1 MPRIAILLLLAIFP
15 SVAFANA
22 GLPMLAILWPLS
34 LPAFLPVVFI
44 ESYLLN
50 KDLSLGY
57 RNSLNLV
64 TKANIFSTAIGIPI
78 AWVACF
84 TIEMLLMMFFVKV
97 MGAKSY
103 PSSVIAGIPEPFE
116 KIANVLLTFPWMGP
130 WKEGGQWIIPF
141 ATALMLVPCFY
152 VSYLTEYGYILKKL
166 PNENKT
172 KLLAAVKKAN
182 LYTYALLL
190 FSCLVWFLTGHFNHA

>member
-44 ESYLLN
+44 ESYIIN
-50 KDLSLGY
+50 KDFSLGY

-84 TIEMLLMMFFVKV
+84 IIEMLLMMFFVKV
-97 MGAKSY
+97 MGTKSY
-103 PSSVIAGIPEPFE
+103 PPSVINGIPEPFE
-116 KIANVLLTFPWMGP
+116 TITKVLLTFPWMGP
-130 WKEGGQWIIPF
+130 WKEGGHWIIPF
-141 ATALMLVPCFY
+141 ATSLMLVPCFY
-152 VSYLTEYGYILKKL
+152 VSYWSEYWFLKGKL
-166 PNENKT
+166 PNENKI
-172 KLLAAVKKAN
+172 KLLASVKKAN
-182 LYTYALLL
+182 LCTYTLLL
-190 FSCLVWFLTGHFNHA
+190 LSCLVWLLTGHFYHA

>member
-44 ESYLLN
+44 ESYLIN
-50 KDLSLGY
+50 KYLSLGY

-78 AWVACF
+78 AWIACF
-84 TIEMLLMMFFVKV
+84 AIEMLLMIVLVKV
-97 MGAKSY
+97 VGTKSY
-103 PSSVIAGIPEPFE
+103 PPSVISSFPEPFNT
-116 KIANVLLTFPWMGP
+116 ITAVLLTFPWLGP
-130 WKEGGQWIIPF
+130 WREGGHWIIPF
-141 ATALMLVPCFY
+141 ATSLMLVPCFFI
-152 VSYLTEYGYILKKL
+152 SYWSEYWFIQKKL

-182 LYTYALLL
+182 LCTYALLL
-190 FSCLVWFLTGHFNHA
+190 FSCFIWFLTKSFNHA